1 MATLLNEKKMSID
14 EIAIK
19 ANLPMSIVSTQLLLL
34 EFKGVIKQFPGK
46 KYEIV

>member
-1 MATLLNEKKMSID
+1 MATLLNETNMSID

-34 EFKGVIKQFPGK
+34 EFKGSYKTVPRQK
-46 KYEIV
+46 V